1 MNPVRVLGGLTRLTF
16 SLNRTVSGSS
26 GIMYS
31 DFLWQ
36 KSINSDLSEL
46 SKRPSSI
53 DRSTN
58 VSSTFLID

>member
-1 MNPVRVLGGLTRLTF
+1 
-16 SLNRTVSGSS
+16 
-26 GIMYS
+26 MYS
-31 DFLWQ
+31 VYFWQ

-46 SKRPSSI
+46 SKRPSAI

>member
-1 MNPVRVLGGLTRLTF
+1 
-16 SLNRTVSGSS
+16 
-26 GIMYS
+26 MYS